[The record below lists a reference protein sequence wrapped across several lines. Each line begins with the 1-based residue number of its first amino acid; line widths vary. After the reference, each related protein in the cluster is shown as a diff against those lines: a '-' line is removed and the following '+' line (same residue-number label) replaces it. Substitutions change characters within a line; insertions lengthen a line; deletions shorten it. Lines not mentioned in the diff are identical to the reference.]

1 MYLPITPQPDCASAW
16 REAVRAVD
24 GRTGHSAYNVIIDV
38 ENPLA
43 GASLDDR
50 RVAVV
55 DTFLQTHEKSVETVA
70 NTIFPQGLY
79 VRHGAPK
86 LFEVFD
92 ERILKKVRRNERW
105 SGYYF
110 ERMTNV
116 PRANGE
122 RINQL
127 WDIVERIR
135 DGKVRALNKFELT
148 IFDPARDVDDSP
160 YGGQCLSYA
169 SFKLV
174 SGTPKTLILTAVYRN
189 HFYIEKLLGN
199 LMGLGRLMGF
209 IAKEAN
215 LAVGPLTVVSTH
227 AVVDQPGDTKR
238 TDLEKLMA
246 NFDQAASPART

>member
-1 MYLPITPQPDCASAW
+1 MYLPIAPQPDCASAW

-24 GRTGHSAYNVIIDV
+24 SRTGHSAYNVIIDV

-43 GASLDDR
+43 GASLDDC

-55 DTFLQTHEKSVETVA
+55 ETFLQTHEKSVETVA

-92 ERILKKVRRNERW
+92 QRILKKVRRNDRW

-116 PRANGE
+116 PGANGE

-135 DGKVRALNKFELT
+135 DSKVRALNKFELT

-174 SGTPKTLILTAVYRN
+174 PGAPKTLILTAVYRN

-199 LMGLGRLMGF
+199 LIGLGRLMGF
-209 IAKEAN
+209 VGKEAN
-215 LAVGPLTVVSTH
+215 VAVGPLTVVSTH
-227 AVVDQPGDTKR
+227 AVVDQPGGAKR
-238 TDLEKLMA
+238 TDIEKLIA
-246 NFDQAASPART
+246 SFDQAASPAGK